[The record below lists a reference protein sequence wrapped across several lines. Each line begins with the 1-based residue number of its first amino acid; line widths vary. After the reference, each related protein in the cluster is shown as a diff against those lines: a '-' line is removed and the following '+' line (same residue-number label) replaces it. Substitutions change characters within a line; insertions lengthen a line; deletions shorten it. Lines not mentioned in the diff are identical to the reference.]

1 MLLLQR
7 IQNPFSNKKLRYSPE
22 TELINNFYKSH
33 NSVLIANWFNND
45 PAFVQESQIREVKQ
59 TDTALLKHSFLK
71 CIFQKLFLIWNTFLH
86 VVSKTHYSLSNKTS
100 TKMLYIEKNLKET
113 RRAQTI
119 SARPSFLF
127 RRTKDIQPL
136 NALSIV

>member
-33 NSVLIANWFNND
+33 NNSVLIANWFNN
-45 PAFVQESQIREVKQ
+45 PAFVQESQIQEVKQ

-71 CIFQKLFLIWNTFLH
+71 SIFQKLFLTWNTCLH
-86 VVSKTHYSLSNKTS
+86 VVSKIHYSLSNETS
-100 TKMLYIEKNLKET
+100 TKMLYIEKKT
-113 RRAQTI
+113 
-119 SARPSFLF
+119 
-127 RRTKDIQPL
+127 
-136 NALSIV
+136 